1 MTQPDTAPVVNH
13 RLPLATILRR
23 AAIGLVVTAGIIW
36 YVLSRAQYGGQ
47 MMDSLRHV
55 HPHGPDLALL
65 GHQPLVILIHLSV
78 AILAFAV
85 GLFQL
90 VAPKGTIPHRIIG
103 WAWLIFMT
111 VIAVSSLF
119 IRNINH
125 GHFSFIHILSAI
137 TLIQI
142 PVIIYLARTHQIQK
156 HGAAAYGLFMGAL
169 LIAGLLTF
177 IPGRLMWQVFF
188 G

>member
-1 MTQPDTAPVVNH
+1 MTESTPSAPVKH
-13 RLPLATILRR
+13 TLPMATILRR
-23 AAIGLVVTAGIIW
+23 ALLGLVITAGIIW
-36 YVLSRAQYGGQ
+36 FVLGRGEYGAMAMQ
-47 MMDSLRHV
+47 SLQHV
-55 HPHGPDLALL
+55 HPHGPDMALL
-65 GHQPLVILIHLSV
+65 GKQPTVVLVHMFV
-78 AILAFAV
+78 ALGAFAV

-103 WAWLIFMT
+103 WSWIIFMT
-111 VIAVSSLF
+111 VIAVTSLF
-119 IRNINH
+119 IRNVNH
-125 GHFSFIHILSAI
+125 GHFSFIHILTAI

-142 PVIIYLARTHQIQK
+142 PLIVYFARTHQIQK

-177 IPGRLMWQVFF
+177 IPGRLMWQLFF

>member
-1 MTQPDTAPVVNH
+1 MTDLETSAPVKH
-13 RLPLATILRR
+13 ALPMGTILRR
-23 AAIGLVVTAGIIW
+23 GLLGLAITAGIVWFVIG
-36 YVLSRAQYGGQ
+36 RGQYGAQ
-47 MMDSLRHV
+47 VAQSFQHM
-55 HPHGPDLALL
+55 HPHGPDMALL
-65 GHQPLVILIHLSV
+65 GQQPMVVLVHMFV
-78 AILAFAV
+78 AIAAFAV

-90 VAPKGTIPHRIIG
+90 AAPKGTIPHRVIG

-119 IRNINH
+119 IRNVNH

-177 IPGRLMWQVFF
+177 IPGRLMWQLFF

>member
-1 MTQPDTAPVVNH
+1 MGT
-13 RLPLATILRR
+13 LIRR
-23 AAIGLVVTAGIIW
+23 TVIGLAITAGILW
-36 YVLSRAQYGGQ
+36 FVLGRGDYGAYVMQNLQHIHA
-47 MMDSLRHV
+47 
-55 HPHGPDLALL
+55 HGPDMALL
-65 GHQPLVILIHLSV
+65 GKQPMVVLVHMFV
-78 AILAFAV
+78 AITAFAV

-111 VIAVSSLF
+111 VIAVTSLF

-125 GHFSFIHILSAI
+125 GHFSFIHILTAI

-142 PVIIYLARTHQIQK
+142 PVIIYFARTHQIQK

-169 LIAGLLTF
+169 LIAGLFTF
-177 IPGRLMWQVFF
+177 IPGRLMWQLFF

>member
-1 MTQPDTAPVVNH
+1 MTQSDPLTPVNH
-13 RLPLATILRR
+13 SLPVATLVRR
-23 AAIGLVVTAGIIW
+23 TLIGLVVTAGILW
-36 YVLSRAQYGGQ
+36 FVLGRGAYGAYVVQ
-47 MMDSLRHV
+47 SLQHL
-55 HPHGPDLALL
+55 HPHGPDMVLL
-65 GHQPLVILIHLSV
+65 GHQPTVILVHMFV
-78 AILAFAV
+78 AIAAFAV

-111 VIAVSSLF
+111 VIAVTSLF
-119 IRNINH
+119 IRNVNH
-125 GHFSFIHILSAI
+125 GHFSFIHILTAI

-142 PVIIYLARTHQIQK
+142 PVIIYFARTHQIQK

-177 IPGRLMWQVFF
+177 IPGRLMWQLFF

>member
-1 MTQPDTAPVVNH
+1 MSDLDTTTSIKLN
-13 RLPLATILRR
+13 LPMATIVRR
-23 AAIGLVVTAGIIW
+23 ALIGLAITAGILW
-36 YVLSRAQYGGQ
+36 FALGHGDYGAMAMQ
-47 MMDSLRHV
+47 SLRNM
-55 HPHGPDLALL
+55 HPHGPDMVLL
-65 GHQPLVILIHLSV
+65 GKQPTVVLVHMFV
-78 AILAFAV
+78 ALAAFAV

-103 WAWLIFMT
+103 WSWIIFMT
-111 VIAVSSLF
+111 VIAVTSLF
-119 IRNINH
+119 IRNVNH
-125 GHFSFIHILSAI
+125 GHFSFIHILTAI

-142 PVIIYLARTHQIQK
+142 PLIVYFARTHQIQK

-177 IPGRLMWQVFF
+177 IPGRLMWQLFF